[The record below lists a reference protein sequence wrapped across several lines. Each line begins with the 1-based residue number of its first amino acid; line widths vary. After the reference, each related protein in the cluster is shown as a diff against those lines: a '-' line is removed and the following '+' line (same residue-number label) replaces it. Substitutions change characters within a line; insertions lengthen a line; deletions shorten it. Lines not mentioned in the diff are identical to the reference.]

1 MFIAAEG
8 PYRWIFLGFGL
19 IVGATIIIHHP
30 LHRFLSSCL
39 LSLPVYSN
47 TFPFRRHRRSA
58 MISRNPHRCFTT
70 ANSTENGDPAVLAR
84 NRWMVGVEIR
94 EWRGA
99 CVAE

>member
-1 MFIAAEG
+1 
-8 PYRWIFLGFGL
+8 
-19 IVGATIIIHHP
+19 
-30 LHRFLSSCL
+30 
-39 LSLPVYSN
+39 
-47 TFPFRRHRRSA
+47 

-99 CVAE
+99 CVMAPYPPKGLAEHAAVPGTPATEPLLDCRGHFMLQEVLPFTDRG